1 VAVPAS
7 AMGLRGEQEL
17 PKDLGVPRRSQWLS
31 SRRRKGHART
41 RDTRLQVAVR
51 PGERAA
57 KDLLNSMQKG
67 GL

>member
-1 VAVPAS
+1 
-7 AMGLRGEQEL
+7 MGLTGEQEL
-17 PKDLGVPRRSQWLS
+17 PEDLGVPLIAMAKL
-31 SRRRKGHART
+31 RRRKGHART

-57 KDLLNSMQKG
+57 KDLLNSMQRG